1 MAQLYDK
8 PVSQLLKQMVTS
20 FALTP
25 KQEFTRQGAIAW
37 FASQYPKVKRAT
49 VAAHLIKMTTNDATR
64 FHYHARAGVDDLLF
78 RTQPGRYRLYDPLT
92 DPQPIGLGPSTDKSA
107 GPPPSGESD
116 DNDEAA
122 DVNGA
127 DPEFAYER
135 DLRNYLAKN
144 LGVIEQGLQLYDD
157 GEGVTGL
164 EFPVGGRRIDILA
177 VDRRGDYVVVELK
190 VSQAYDRVI
199 GQLLRYM
206 GWIEQNQADPG
217 QGVRGVIVASEI
229 SDDLRLACSRIDG
242 VNLYKYALSVTLEP
256 VSSKLTVK

>member
-20 FALTP
+20 FKLAP

-78 RTQPGRYRLYDPLT
+78 RTQPGRYRLYDPQT
-92 DPQPIGLGPSTDKSA
+92 DPQPIGLAPSIDKDT
-107 GPPPSGESD
+107 GTRGSD
-116 DNDEAA
+116 EPEDDEATVA
-122 DVNGA
+122 NGA

-144 LGVIEQGLQLYDD
+144 LGVIEPGLQLYDD

-177 VDRRGDYVVVELK
+177 LDRRGDYVVVELK
-190 VSQAYDRVI
+190 VSQAYDRVV

-242 VNLYKYALSVTLEP
+242 VRLYKYALSVSLEP
-256 VSSKLTVK
+256 VSTKLSAK